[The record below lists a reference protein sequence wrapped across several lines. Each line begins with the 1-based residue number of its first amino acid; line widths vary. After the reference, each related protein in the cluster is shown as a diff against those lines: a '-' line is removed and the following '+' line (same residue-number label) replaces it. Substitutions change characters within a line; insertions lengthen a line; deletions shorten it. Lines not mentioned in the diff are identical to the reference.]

1 MSNRRTVLL
10 VEDNELN
17 IEILSSILEK
27 EYHVLKA
34 YNGKEAIDILNNKSN
49 KISLV
54 MTDVNMPLMGGYELL
69 DYLKKDEELSLI
81 PVIVMTQSDSQEEEL
96 AALSHGANDFLPKP
110 YRPSII
116 LHRARNLIKFRETAA
131 IVNEL
136 QKDRLTGLYTRE
148 YFYKKAE
155 EIIQNDLDNDYSII
169 CTNIENFKLY
179 NDIFGQ
185 KAGDELLV
193 DIASNIAKA
202 LGPQGICGRRS
213 EERR

>member
-155 EIIQNDLDNDYSII
+155 EKVSTEPTAKPTNAATEQLMNLLNSSPDLAAQLLQMLTANQ
-169 CTNIENFKLY
+169 T
-179 NDIFGQ
+179 GQ
-185 KAGDELLV
+185 AV
-193 DIASNIAKA
+193 TA
-202 LGPQGICGRRS
+202 
-213 EERR
+213 

>member
-155 EIIQNDLDNDYSII
+155 EKVSTEPTAKPTNAATEQLMNLLNSSPDLAAQLLQMLTANQA
-169 CTNIENFKLY
+169 
-179 NDIFGQ
+179 GQ
-185 KAGDELLV
+185 A
-193 DIASNIAKA
+193 ATA
-202 LGPQGICGRRS
+202 
-213 EERR
+213 